1 MRGCYEGPENTSAVG
16 VDVDRCGEQQH
27 EDILVCVETLCSEDT
42 SAVLVD
48 AAKSDVLQP
57 EDLSVHTRAQNMCS
71 VVNIH
76 HVDEEIITGAD
87 VCEISVVNVKT
98 TPNGEPES
106 SSIADNPSEDC
117 RLKSEISCCS
127 VNSVKTSSGDE
138 YEDSSAA
145 EKYCLFCWKKCPEKV
160 KRCKKCNSGC
170 YCSRECRDSH
180 VKTEYHQNLCIPI
193 QQLSEFEKDKRVCSV
208 RETAQVKQKH
218 KLIRL
223 IGEKALV
230 NCYLGGKASKALWD
244 TGAMVSMIDQ
254 AWLNKHFPGVK
265 MMDIAEFLEG
275 DELHLYSANN
285 SLLKV
290 QGVVI
295 LEFGLGEVS
304 VRVPFIVTGEQLD
317 CPLIG
322 YNVIKHLA
330 GLDRET
336 LPTALLKSMP
346 SLTQNK
352 AKAVVNLIAADSP
365 QAREAKVLSKV
376 VLPPHSRCK
385 IRCRTSFRTDEPK
398 QNLLFSPNILDSELE
413 FVESVVEVKRGNP
426 NVNIVVSNPTNKPYV
441 LKKGLSVGGVEA
453 VSAVIPV
460 MPSKSKKLSAEVN
473 KVEVEP
479 PGGSGTV
486 NVESPENVDQKWL
499 PNVDLSH
506 LSDEQ
511 RAIAEEMLRE
521 ECEVFCQNKDDQGD
535 VPEMQMEIKLTDE
548 EPVVVAHRQIPRPLY
563 DEVKN
568 FINDLVVNNWV
579 RESKSA
585 YSSPIVCVR
594 KKDQSLRLCIDYRAL
609 NKKIVPDKHPIPR
622 IQEIL
627 DGLGGQSWF
636 STLDMAKAYHQ
647 GYVKEECRRFTAF
660 STPWALYEWIRI
672 PMGISNAPPVFQRFI
687 NQVLTGLRDK
697 VCVAYLDDVLVYAKS
712 FESHVHNLRLVLR
725 RLKSKGVK
733 LRADKCFL
741 FREEV
746 RYLGRLVSRN
756 GHRPDPADSQALEKF
771 RTPPNVRFKSAV
783 YHPPSGQGQGYHIIS
798 LHGPREYHIHFR
810 PWGRDYHLV
819 ARPWGGDIT

>member
-1 MRGCYEGPENTSAVG
+1 MRGCYEEPENTSAVLNA
-16 VDVDRCGEQQH
+16 VDVAKDKEVEQQS
-27 EDILVCVETLCSEDT
+27 EDISLHSCVAEPENT
-42 SAVLVD
+42 SAVLDELDV
-48 AAKSDVLQP
+48 AKDINVEQQF
-57 EDLSVHTRAQNMCS
+57 EDISLRSCVNLCS
-71 VVNIH
+71 NDVNIKQLS
-76 HVDEEIITGAD
+76 EEITIVAD
-87 VCEISVVNVKT
+87 VCDVSVVSVNT
-98 TPNGEPES
+98 TSNDE
-106 SSIADNPSEDC
+106 SEDSFSEQNSLANSC
-117 RLKSEISCCS
+117 DVPVVNENNTLKDESENSSTEQEFQTDLNAMGDKISTPALKNDGENVDCVDKSCS
-127 VNSVKTSSGDE
+127 QSTVHTLVEGEGKK
-138 YEDSSAA
+138 
-145 EKYCLFCWKKCPEKV
+145 EKYCLFCWKKCPEKI
-160 KRCKKCNSGC
+160 KRCKKCKSGC

-208 RETAQVKQKH
+208 RETAQVQQKN

-295 LEFGLGEVS
+295 LEFGLGSVS
-304 VRVPFIVTGEQLD
+304 VRVPFVVTGEQLD

-330 GLDRET
+330 DLNKET
-336 LPTALLKSMP
+336 LPTALLNSMP

-352 AKAVVNLIAADSP
+352 AKAVVNLIAADTP
-365 QAREAKVLSKV
+365 QAKEAKVLSKV

-385 IRCRTSFRTDEPK
+385 IRCRTSFQTDEPK

-413 FVESVVEVKRGNP
+413 FVESVVDVKRGNP
-426 NVNIVVSNPTNKPYV
+426 NINIVVSNPTNQPYV
-441 LKKGLSVGGVEA
+441 LRKGLSVGVVEA

-460 MPSKSKKLSAEVN
+460 MPSKSKKLAANVNQVDAEPS
-473 KVEVEP
+473 E
-479 PGGSGTV
+479 
-486 NVESPENVDQKWL
+486 NVEAEPSDQKWL

-511 RAIAEEMLRE
+511 RLIAEEMLKE
-521 ECEVFCQNKDDQGD
+521 ECEVFCRDKEDQGD

-568 FINDLVVNNWV
+568 FINDLVVNKWV

-627 DGLGGQSWF
+627 DGLGGQAWF

-672 PMGISNAPPVFQRFI
+672 PMGISNAPPVF
-687 NQVLTGLRDK
+687 
-697 VCVAYLDDVLVYAKS
+697 
-712 FESHVHNLRLVLR
+712 
-725 RLKSKGVK
+725 
-733 LRADKCFL
+733 
-741 FREEV
+741 
-746 RYLGRLVSRN
+746 
-756 GHRPDPADSQALEKF
+756 
-771 RTPPNVRFKSAV
+771 
-783 YHPPSGQGQGYHIIS
+783 
-798 LHGPREYHIHFR
+798 
-810 PWGRDYHLV
+810 
-819 ARPWGGDIT
+819 